1 MTWMSLSRS
10 VSASAFLAASSAFD
24 FSPSFAGDAGG
35 GGLAARFCSSSFR
48 FFFSCFSRSSGF
60 DALLKTISF
69 PSGDHF
75 GSPAP
80 LGRLEN
86 ENASPPAIES
96 MQSRGGSG
104 LPSFS
109 VDRVKT
115 RYFPSGDQR
124 GDESRSPVVRRWGA
138 SLPNVETIQIEVL

>member
-1 MTWMSLSRS
+1 MSLSRS
-10 VSASAFLAASSAFD
+10 FSGSGFFAVSGEGAGEEFD
-24 FSPSFAGDAGG
+24 
-35 GGLAARFCSSSFR
+35 ARFCSSSFR
-48 FFFSCFSRSSGF
+48 FFFSCFSKSSGF
-60 DALLKTISF
+60 DELVKTISL

-80 LGRLEN
+80 LGRLVK
-86 ENASPPAIES
+86 ENASPPAMES
-96 MQSRGGSG
+96 MQSWAGSG

-124 GDESRSPVVRRWGA
+124 GEESRSPLVRRWGA
-138 SLPNVETIQIEVL
+138 SVPEVETIQIEVL

>member
-1 MTWMSLSRS
+1 MSLSCSDS
-10 VSASAFLAASSAFD
+10 VSAGFAAGSAGFCFSLGGDADGDALAAC
-24 FSPSFAGDAGG
+24 FA
-35 GGLAARFCSSSFR
+35 SSSLR
-48 FFFSCFSRSSGF
+48 FFFSCFSKSSGF
-60 DALLKTISF
+60 DELVKTISF

-80 LGRLEN
+80 LGILVKEN
-86 ENASPPAIES
+86 ESPPAMES
-96 MQSRGGSG
+96 MESWAGSG

-124 GDESRSPVVRRWGA
+124 GAESRSPLVRRWGA
-138 SLPNVETIQIEVL
+138 SVPEVETIQIEVL

>member
-1 MTWMSLSRS
+1 MSLSRS
-10 VSASAFLAASSAFD
+10 LSVSDFFAASGEDEGA
-24 FSPSFAGDAGG
+24 ALG
-35 GGLAARFCSSSFR
+35 ARFCSSSFR

-60 DALLKTISF
+60 DELVKTISF

-80 LGRLEN
+80 FGRLVN
-86 ENASPPAIES
+86 KNASPPDIES
-96 MQSRGGSG
+96 MQSCGGSG

-109 VDRVKT
+109 VARVKT

-124 GDESRSPVVRRWGA
+124 GVESRSPVVNRCGS
-138 SLPNVETIQIEVL
+138 SLPLVDTIQIEVL

>member
-1 MTWMSLSRS
+1 MTWTSLSRS
-10 VSASAFLAASSAFD
+10 LSEFFAASSVFPLSA
-24 FSPSFAGDAGG
+24 SFAEDGDGEADV
-35 GGLAARFCSSSFR
+35 LAARFCSSSFR
-48 FFFSCFSRSSGF
+48 FFFSCFSKSSGF
-60 DALLKTISF
+60 DELLKTISF

-80 LGRLEN
+80 LGRLVN
-86 ENASPPAIES
+86 ENASPPPIES
-96 MQSRGGSG
+96 MQSWGGSG

-124 GDESRSPVVRRWGA
+124 GDESCSPV
-138 SLPNVETIQIEVL
+138 